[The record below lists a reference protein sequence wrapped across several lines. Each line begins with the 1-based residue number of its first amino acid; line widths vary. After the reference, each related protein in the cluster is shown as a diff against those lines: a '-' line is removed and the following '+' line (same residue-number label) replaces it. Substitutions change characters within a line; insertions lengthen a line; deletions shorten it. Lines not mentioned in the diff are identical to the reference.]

1 MNEASKI
8 LGYSVKQEKI
18 SGEGEFEITAKIDN
32 LYPADDHRSTIA
44 RTLIKDGFFTHASY
58 IGEKL
63 TYSLKDDNPVAI
75 FRVRTVVDESR
86 IKLLIDASKKE
97 LCKVVEELSHLRL
110 GLEILEKAG
119 EISLSQTVKK

>member
-75 FRVRTVVDESR
+75 FRVRSVVDESR
-86 IKLLIDASKKE
+86 ILTLIDASKKE
-97 LCKVVEELSHLRL
+97 LDKLVSELVHLQL
-110 GLEILEKAG
+110 GLQILEQSG
-119 EISLSQTVKK
+119 EIKLGK